1 VIAQS
6 QAIRWV
12 KYHATGL
19 KIRAEALAS
28 LGRTPEAVTDS
39 RQAAGLARGIADP
52 ALFLHAA
59 TVLLALEGD
68 DSLAA
73 EARQA
78 AGRIAAALPE
88 AEMRRRFEAAD
99 PVRLLSR

>member
-1 VIAQS
+1 MG
-6 QAIRWV
+6 RV
-12 KYHATGL
+12 KYHSIGL
-19 KIRAEALAS
+19 KTRAEALAS
-28 LGRTPEAVTDS
+28 LGRTQEAISDL
-39 RQAAGLARGIADP
+39 RQAAALAQGIADP

-68 DSLAA
+68 DVLAA

-78 AGRIAAALPE
+78 AGRIAAALPS
-88 AEMRRRFEAAD
+88 AEMRHRFEAAD